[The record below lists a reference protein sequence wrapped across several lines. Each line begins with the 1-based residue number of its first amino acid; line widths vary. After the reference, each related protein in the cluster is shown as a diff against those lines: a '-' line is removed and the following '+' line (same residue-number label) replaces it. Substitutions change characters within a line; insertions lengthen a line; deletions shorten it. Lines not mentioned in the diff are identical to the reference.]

1 MSTQDFA
8 DYFFKEFVFGF
19 MYNDIRRAIDSAKAN
34 LLVALGLSV
43 YTEIMGGL
51 ITGHLKDDGWSKRN
65 YKAFLPYLGAHYV
78 DLDKELDL
86 YKRVRCGLVHEYF
99 VKGRFMI
106 AVKSTRKNLP
116 GIFYDC
122 SLDHITIYIGHYF
135 RDFKAGV
142 QKYYNILKGGDAEA
156 LQKFKKAVISQSS
169 LNEENG

>member
-8 DYFFKEFVFGF
+8 EIFFKEIVFGF

-34 LLVALGLSV
+34 FLVALGLSV

-51 ITGHLKDDGWSKRN
+51 ITGHLKDPRWPKRN
-65 YKAFLPYLGAHYV
+65 YQAFLPYLGSHYV
-78 DLDKELDL
+78 NLHKEIDL

-106 AVKSTRKNLP
+106 AVKSTHKNLP
-116 GIFYDC
+116 GIFYDRN
-122 SLDHITIYIGHYF
+122 LDHITIYIEHYF

-142 QKYYNILKGGDAEA
+142 QNYYGILKDGDAEA
-156 LQKFKKAVISQSS
+156 LRKFRKAAMLQTTMDEGI
-169 LNEENG
+169 G